1 MRLEWPTDLTVNP
14 LDNSL
19 YVLDNNIVLQISE
32 NRRVR
37 IIAGRPIHCQVPGI
51 DHFIVSKV
59 AIHSTLESARAIA
72 VSHSGILYIAETDE
86 RKINRIQQVTTNG
99 EISIIAGAPSDCDCK
114 IDPNCDCFSGK
125 EMLVISCLLS
135 VENPWH
141 SCRLAKWRGEGETSN
156 DSFSLESQKCYQQ
169 LFVDLICWIQRR
181 ESSSWQWR
189 NLGVVLAFPLLIQSL
204 HMI

>member
-51 DHFIVSKV
+51 DHFLVSKV

-99 EISIIAGAPSDCDCK
+99 EISVIAGAPSDCDCK

-125 EMLVISCLLS
+125 EMLVISCSLLRS
-135 VENPWH
+135 SDTAADQQSDKGTERQAMIPFPWEAQNLI
-141 SCRLAKWRGEGETSN
+141 SR
-156 DSFSLESQKCYQQ
+156 SL
-169 LFVDLICWIQRR
+169 
-181 ESSSWQWR
+181 
-189 NLGVVLAFPLLIQSL
+189 
-204 HMI
+204 

>member
-32 NRRVR
+32 SRRVR

-125 EMLVISCLLS
+125 TTLSCTFLLLHCQ
-135 VENPWH
+135 H
-141 SCRLAKWRGEGETSN
+141 SLAQLQVSKVTGVTGWFNFLGK
-156 DSFSLESQKCYQQ
+156 QKA
-169 LFVDLICWIQRR
+169 LSAALHGFV
-181 ESSSWQWR
+181 
-189 NLGVVLAFPLLIQSL
+189 
-204 HMI
+204 